1 MLSPRRLPEW
11 LDTAVATQRLDGA
24 ITAAAGPALTSPA
37 KPAGCLVVTQ
47 GSRVLYSLNPD
58 TPFEP
63 ASNMKVLTA
72 MAVLDRLGPSFR
84 FTTDVMTSAPPV
96 KGVVHGNLYLVGGGD
111 PLLRTAAYASTVYPP
126 ESLYTSINQ
135 LALQVK
141 QAGVSAVT
149 GAVIGVDSRYDAARS
164 VASWKSSYISDDDV
178 GPLTALEVNDSFG
191 PGPAAAAAAASKP
204 GGQAAALV
212 TDTSAVL
219 TLPSSNPPASAAA
232 VFAALL
238 ASEGVRVG
246 GPPTSG
252 NTPSGATQVTSITSA
267 PLAQGV
273 EAMLNVSDD
282 TAAELFTKELG
293 YQVKGTG
300 TTTAGTAV
308 IRSDLAAD
316 GLPVS
321 QMVNVDGSGLDT
333 GDRATCILLVDALR
347 RAGPGGAIAA
357 GLPVAGK
364 SGTLA
369 GRMTGTAAVGRLR
382 AKTGTLDGVSSLSGF
397 VTPASKA
404 QPVATLAQPLVF
416 SVIVNQLAGG
426 GEEAEV
432 DRVGVALAS
441 FPQAVPLSELEPR
454 R

>member
-1 MLSPRRLPEW
+1 ME
-11 LDTAVATQRLDGA
+11 G
-24 ITAAAGPALTSPA
+24 
-37 KPAGCLVVTQ
+37 
-47 GSRVLYSLNPD
+47 VLYQ
-58 TPFEP
+58 
-63 ASNMKVLTA
+63 
-72 MAVLDRLGPSFR
+72 RR
-84 FTTDVMTSAPPV
+84 
-96 KGVVHGNLYLVGGGD
+96 
-111 PLLRTAAYASTVYPP
+111 R
-126 ESLYTSINQ
+126 
-135 LALQVK
+135 
-141 QAGVSAVT
+141 
-149 GAVIGVDSRYDAARS
+149 RRS
-164 VASWKSSYISDDDV
+164 VDRV
-178 GPLTALEVNDSFG
+178 EVNDSFG
-191 PGPAAAAAAASKP
+191 PGPAAAAAAAGKP

-219 TLPSSNPPASAAA
+219 TLPASNPPASAAG

-238 ASEGVRVG
+238 ASEGIRVG
-246 GPPTSG
+246 GPPTNG
-252 NTPSGATQVTSITSA
+252 NTPSGATPVTSIKSA
-267 PLAQGV
+267 PLAQEV

-300 TTTAGTAV
+300 TTAAGTAV

-333 GDRATCILLVDALR
+333 GDRATCALMVDALR
-347 RAGPGGAIAA
+347 RAGPRGTIAA

-397 VTPASKA
+397 VTPASKT
-404 QPVATLAQPLVF
+404 QPVAALAPPLVF

-426 GEEAEV
+426 QEQAEA

-441 FPQAVPLSELEPR
+441 FPQAVPLSGLEPR